1 MNGSI
6 ARVRAFLRGD
16 RVDRPPIYELLR
28 NDAVIAHFA
37 GETPTPA
44 NAREVVYRAYEPALD
59 ATRPL
64 VRLPKRERTERL
76 PDGRQQ
82 RFFRWTVWTE
92 TAAYADTAAW
102 AAAKRAEIDAFTDGW
117 DARRQA
123 AMVKDLA
130 VIASERERLGEVF
143 FFPGAPSVGLM
154 GIIGEVGLE
163 RFSWYLADEPGIVED
178 LLELRTRQALA
189 WIAHLPDGHGIE
201 AVFCGDDIA
210 YKSGPLL
217 SPSWFDEHYLGR
229 LARVC
234 DAYHGRGIRVLFHSD
249 GNLMPVLDGL
259 AAAGIDGLN
268 PLEVLAGMDPA
279 VVHRRHPHLFMAGG
293 IDVSQLL
300 PFGTP
305 GQVRDAV
312 RRTLDGAG
320 GRIMVG
326 SSTELENTVPL
337 ANWLALREAVLVY
350 R

>member
-1 MNGSI
+1 MNASI

-37 GETPTPA
+37 GEAPTPG
-44 NAREVVYRAYEPALD
+44 NAREVVYRAYEPAVD

-64 VRLPKRERTERL
+64 VRLPERERTERL
-76 PDGRQQ
+76 PDGRQR

-102 AAAKRAEIDAFTDGW
+102 VSAKRAELAAFSDGW
-117 DARRQA
+117 DAGRQA
-123 AMVKDLA
+123 GLDSDLA
-130 VIASERERLGEVF
+130 AIARERQRLGEVF

-163 RFSWYLADEPGIVED
+163 RFCWYLADEPGVVDE
-178 LLELRTRQALA
+178 LLELRTREALA

-234 DAYHGRGIRVLFHSD
+234 AAYHGRGIRVLFHSD

-259 AAAGIDGLN
+259 VAAGIDGLN

-279 VVHRRHPHLFMAGG
+279 VVHRRHPRLFMAGG

-305 GQVRDAV
+305 EEVRDAV
-312 RRTLDGAG
+312 QRTLDGAG

-337 ANWLALREAVLVY
+337 ANWLALREAVLEY
-350 R
+350 Q